1 MSSMMFIILMLVF
14 VYFIMIRPTKKQEQ
28 QENSMR
34 SNLRVGD
41 EITTI
46 DGIIGEVISIKEE
59 TVMIETGH
67 DRMKIRILRSAVRT
81 VDVHAEDA
89 QD

>member
-14 VYFIMIRPTKKQEQ
+14 VYFIMIRPKKKQEQ

-59 TVMIETGH
+59 TVTIETSKAKT
-67 DRMKIRILRSAVRT
+67 RIRVLRNAIAT
-81 VDVHAEDA
+81 VDVHADEK
-89 QD
+89 

>member
-1 MSSMMFIILMLVF
+1 MFFILMF
-14 VYFIMIRPTKKQEQ
+14 VLLYFVMIRPKKKQEQ
-28 QENSMR
+28 QENNMR

-59 TVMIETGH
+59 TVTIETSKAKT
-67 DRMKIRILRSAVRT
+67 RIRVLRNAISH
-81 VDVHAEDA
+81 VDVHADEK
-89 QD
+89 

>member
-14 VYFIMIRPTKKQEQ
+14 VYFIMIRPKKKQEQ

-41 EITTI
+41 EITTL
-46 DGIIGEVISIKEE
+46 DGIIGEVINIKEE
-59 TVMIETGH
+59 TPGA
-67 DRMKIRILRSAVRT
+67 KNFLQ
-81 VDVHAEDA
+81 AERRRR
-89 QD
+89 

>member
-14 VYFIMIRPTKKQEQ
+14 VFFFMLRPKKKQEQ
-28 QENSMR
+28 QASSMR

-59 TVMIETGH
+59 TVTIETSKAKT
-67 DRMKIRILRSAVRT
+67 RIRVLRNAIAT
-81 VDVHAEDA
+81 VDVHADEK
-89 QD
+89 